1 VTAADARL
9 TLAKG
14 DLAAASLQGL
24 VPAVRFRPTIAF
36 QGGATAAAIRPSPS
50 EDAKLDDQ
58 LLFGELFEVLEDD
71 GDWAF
76 GQATR
81 SGYVG
86 YVRRADLAARTE
98 PPSHWVNT
106 LAAEVHAE
114 PSQRSA
120 SLGALPMNALVG
132 VEVRDGAFALAAGL
146 GWLRSEQISPIGV
159 HVSDYVAA
167 AERFLGQPYLWG
179 GRGGGGIDCSG
190 LVQQGLFAA
199 GRASPRDAD
208 QQASLGLA
216 IAAEDLRRGDLVF
229 WREHVAIVTAPGRIL
244 HASADHGAV
253 VAEPLTEA
261 LERRGR
267 RSDEPIAWRRPVG

>member
-1 VTAADARL
+1 MIAADARL

-24 VPAVRFRPTIAF
+24 VPAERYRPTTTL
-36 QGGATAAAIRPSPS
+36 QAAVPAAGVRPSPD
-50 EDAKLDDQ
+50 EDARLDDQ

-86 YVRRADLAARTE
+86 YVRRADLAASTE
-98 PPSHWVNT
+98 APSHWVNA
-106 LAAEVHAE
+106 LAAEIHAE
-114 PSQRSA
+114 PGERAA
-120 SLGALPMNALVG
+120 SLGALAMNALVG
-132 VEVRDGAFALAAGL
+132 IEVRDGAFALAAGL
-146 GWLRSEQISPIGV
+146 GWLRSEQLSPIGI
-159 HVSDYVAA
+159 HVADYVAA

-190 LVQQGLFAA
+190 LVQQGLMAA

-208 QQASLGLA
+208 QQTSLGLA
-216 IAAEDLRRGDLVF
+216 VPAEDVRRGDLVF
-229 WREHVAIVTAPGRIL
+229 WREHVAIVAAPGRIL
-244 HASADHGAV
+244 HASFDHGAV
-253 VAEPLTEA
+253 VVEPLAEA
-261 LERRGR
+261 LERRGGR
-267 RSDEPIAWRRPVG
+267 GDEAIAWRRPVP

>member
-1 VTAADARL
+1 VNARDART
-9 TLAKG
+9 TLIHG
-14 DLAAASLQGL
+14 DVAAASLQGL
-24 VPAVRFRPTIAF
+24 APAERFRATTTF
-36 QGGATAAAIRPSPS
+36 QGAAPAASVRPSPG

-58 LLFGELFEVLEDD
+58 LLFGELFEVLDDD

-76 GQATR
+76 GQAIR

-86 YVRRADLAARTE
+86 YVRREDLTARTE

-114 PSQRSA
+114 PRQRSA

-159 HVSDYVAA
+159 HVADYVAA

-208 QQASLGLA
+208 QQASLGSA
-216 IAAEDLRRGDLVF
+216 IAAEDLRRGDLVL
-229 WREHVAIVTAPGRIL
+229 WLEHVAIVTAPDRIL
-244 HASADHGAV
+244 HASFDHGAV
-253 VAEPLTEA
+253 VTEPLAEA
-261 LERRGR
+261 LDRRGGR
-267 RSDEPIAWRRPVG
+267 GDDPIAWRRPVD